1 MSQNI
6 ITLTFVNMVSF
17 LFSLNLLIKR
27 MKILLSLIFFT
38 LFLTPSFAERE
49 TIPAT
54 ILQSQAFKG
63 QIKEIILPDSFKG
76 VRHEVSVVNER
87 GTKMNFI
94 LPAGIGIYGPNWEV
108 LNLKKIQLDDR
119 VLIEYTTNKKGD
131 VNRAISIMIMNSAGG

>member
-1 MSQNI
+1 
-6 ITLTFVNMVSF
+6 
-17 LFSLNLLIKR
+17 
-27 MKILLSLIFFT
+27 MKTLLSLIFFT
-38 LFLTPSFAERE
+38 LFLTPCFAERQ

-63 QIKEIILPDSFKG
+63 QIQEIILPDSFKG
-76 VRHEVSVVNER
+76 VKHEVSVVNDR

-108 LNLKKIQLDDR
+108 LNLKKIQLGDR

-131 VNRAISIMIMNSAGG
+131 VNRAISVMIMNSAGG